1 MFGIRYIGNTHI
13 PHYKETAA
21 LASIDMPAPQSVLLP
36 MGQLIGAPAT
46 PIVNPGDTVKIG
58 QKIANFVKNYKSELK
73 KVVWMPKNDL
83 IKSTGIV
90 LLVLVAAVVLIGLL
104 DLGFSALL
112 NLISSIG

>member
-1 MFGIRYIGNTHI
+1 MILFAVLFILSRTNT
-13 PHYKETAA
+13 
-21 LASIDMPAPQSVLLP
+21 
-36 MGQLIGAPAT
+36 
-46 PIVNPGDTVKIG
+46 KIG

>member
-1 MFGIRYIGNTHI
+1 M
-13 PHYKETAA
+13 K
-21 LASIDMPAPQSVLLP
+21 
-36 MGQLIGAPAT
+36 
-46 PIVNPGDTVKIG
+46 
-58 QKIANFVKNYKSELK
+58 
-73 KVVWMPKNDL
+73 KNDL

>member
-1 MFGIRYIGNTHI
+1 MALVLVQEWVRQQEDIWMFKH
-13 PHYKETAA
+13 
-21 LASIDMPAPQSVLLP
+21 Q
-36 MGQLIGAPAT
+36 
-46 PIVNPGDTVKIG
+46 
-58 QKIANFVKNYKSELK
+58 NFVKNYKSELK